1 MKTAPP
7 LQAAVDSVAEG
18 ARGSVLV
25 TRALVGGAK
34 ARVGMSA
41 GSSSHLVGAV
51 AKFQFQGLEPAPVK
65 ERIALG
71 GVCASPKL
79 KVLMKRT
86 DF

>member
-1 MKTAPP
+1 M
-7 LQAAVDSVAEG
+7 
-18 ARGSVLV
+18 LV

-51 AKFQFQGLEPAPVK
+51 AKFQFQGLEPVPVK
-65 ERIALG
+65 ERIAL